1 MDVLLSE
8 ALGGHADS
16 GPVSGWRQRTSGG
29 GRADGNA
36 VGPARGR
43 NPDGT
48 PRFDQAVGSGAYLW
62 WYVDGLSDCGTHAIT
77 LIAFVGSVFSP
88 YYAWARER
96 ASRHGAFIDPENFC
110 ALNVALY
117 TPGRKRWTMTERSR
131 ASVERSARHFC
142 VGPSALEWTGTELI
156 IRIDE
161 RSAPIPFA
169 VRGTVRLRA
178 PKWFDWQVPLDP
190 SGRHRWGP
198 LAPSARIS
206 VDFESP
212 GIQWQGH
219 GYVDSNEGDE
229 PIESRYDEWD
239 WSRATLPDGSS
250 SVVYDLRTRDGREHL
265 IARRFQPDGRVSA
278 FDPGPRYP
286 LARTGWR
293 INRSIRSEAGGPPP
307 KITRTLEDTPFYVR
321 SLAESTVD
329 GQPVLSVHE
338 TLNGPR
344 LRSGL
349 VRLMLPW
356 RMPRLR

>member
-1 MDVLLSE
+1 
-8 ALGGHADS
+8 
-16 GPVSGWRQRTSGG
+16 
-29 GRADGNA
+29 
-36 VGPARGR
+36 
-43 NPDGT
+43 
-48 PRFDQAVGSGAYLW
+48 
-62 WYVDGLSDCGTHAIT
+62 

-96 ASRHGAFIDPENFC
+96 AARSGTPVDPENFC
-110 ALNVALY
+110 AINVALY

-131 ASVERSARHFC
+131 ASIERSAREFR
-142 VGPSALEWTGTELI
+142 VGPSALEWTGSELV

-161 RSAPIPFA
+161 RSAPIPLA
-169 VRGTVRLRA
+169 VRGTVRLSA
-178 PKWFDWQVPLDP
+178 PRWFDWQLPLDP

-198 LAPSARIS
+198 LAPAGRIS
-206 VDFESP
+206 VDFDSP

-219 GYVDSNEGDE
+219 GYLDSNEGDE

-239 WSRATLPDGSS
+239 WSRATVDDGSS
-250 SVVYDLRTRDGREHL
+250 AVVYDLRTRDGREHL
-265 IARRFQPDGRVSA
+265 IARRFQTDGQVTE
-278 FDPGPRYP
+278 FDPGPRHA

-293 INRSIRSEAGGPPP
+293 IGRSIRSEGAGPAPR
-307 KITRTLEDTPFYVR
+307 ITRTLEDTPFYVR

-329 GQPVLSVHE
+329 GRQVVSVHE

-344 LRSGL
+344 LRSAL